1 MISGA
6 IRRIAVAG
14 ALLTVVGSATA
25 AAAVSATGASQ
36 PQQRQ
41 IAVTTLSEFKVVL
54 TITRGP
60 GHPPTG
66 TVTAAGY
73 RRAGTHWKLISRKL
87 IGKANGWFWFST
99 ETCSLTTIQFKG
111 VAPTRAVDSITVS
124 LLITPSIGCS
134 GPISK
139 QWKP

>member
-1 MISGA
+1 M
-6 IRRIAVAG
+6 VG
-14 ALLTVVGSATA
+14 ALLTVVGSAATA
-25 AAAVSATGASQ
+25 AAASATGASQ

-41 IAVTTLSEFKVVL
+41 IAVTTLSQFKVVL

-60 GHPPTG
+60 GHPPMG

-73 RRAGTHWKLISRKL
+73 RRADTHWRLISRKR

-99 ETCSLTTIQFKG
+99 ETCSLTTTQFKG

-124 LLITPSIGCS
+124 LLITPALGCS